1 MSRPLFIR
9 LADVI
14 AFLVVTYLIASI
26 ATNMLGQIAS
36 WPDPG
41 RWIAIFVVGTLAI
54 TCAIKIRPISRC
66 LVDLIHLPFDRSKD

>member
-1 MSRPLFIR
+1 MTRPLFIR

-26 ATNMLGQIAS
+26 ATKMLGQIAS

-41 RWIAIFVVGTLAI
+41 RWIAIFVVGALAI
-54 TCAIKIRPISRC
+54 ACAIKIKPISRC
-66 LVDLIHLPFDRSKD
+66 FVDLIHLPFDRSKE